1 MLIIMLT
8 QLLFKKGDGRKRLQ
22 GSCIINLKG
31 GVTMLKIQDI
41 SKSFGDLKAL
51 RDVSFDVSD
60 GQILGLI
67 GQNGAGKST
76 TFHSILNFLH
86 YQGTITWNGTPIT
99 EGVFD
104 QIGYLPEE
112 RSLMPKLT
120 IEQQI
125 IYLARLKDKPA
136 KEIRPQIDE
145 WLQKFAV
152 KGVKKDK
159 IKDLSKGNQQ
169 KVQLICT
176 LIHHPKLIILD
187 ELFSGLDPV
196 NSDLLKQAILEAKA
210 QGAAIIFS
218 SHDMENV
225 EEICDKLV
233 MLRNGQVVLN
243 GTVREVR
250 ESFGKTRIFVT
261 TDWTKEALAQLPH
274 ILQVKYLE
282 EKRYMLDLDDETAG
296 PEIFDQLTKGKYIE
310 EFSQQP
316 PTLNEIFRL
325 KVGETDE

>member
-1 MLIIMLT
+1 
-8 QLLFKKGDGRKRLQ
+8 
-22 GSCIINLKG
+22 
-31 GVTMLKIQDI
+31 MLKIQDI
-41 SKSFGDLKAL
+41 SKDFGSLKAL
-51 RDVSFDVSD
+51 DDVSFDVAD

-76 TFHSILNFLH
+76 TFHSILNFLN
-86 YQGTITWNGTPIT
+86 YQGTITWNNQPIT
-99 EGVFD
+99 ETAFD
-104 QIGYLPEE
+104 EIGYLPEE

-125 IYLARLKDKPA
+125 IYLARLKNQSA
-136 KEIRPQIDE
+136 KEIKPQIDD
-145 WLQKFAV
+145 WLQRFAV
-152 KGVKKDK
+152 KGNKKDK

-187 ELFSGLDPV
+187 EPFSGLDPV
-196 NSDLLKQAILEAKA
+196 NADLLKQAIITAKE

-233 MLRNGQVVLN
+233 MLRNGQVILN

-250 ESFGKTRIFVT
+250 QSFGKTRILVT
-261 TDWTKEALAQLPH
+261 TDWDKEQLLNLPH
-274 ILQVKYLE
+274 VIQVDRHE
-282 EKRYMLDLDDETAG
+282 EKRFVLTLDDETAG
-296 PEIFDQLTKGKYIE
+296 PAIFDELTQGKYIE

-316 PTLNEIFRL
+316 PTLDEIFRL
-325 KVGETDE
+325 KAGERHE

>member
-1 MLIIMLT
+1 
-8 QLLFKKGDGRKRLQ
+8 
-22 GSCIINLKG
+22 
-31 GVTMLKIQDI
+31 MLKIKDI
-41 SKSFGDLKAL
+41 RKNFGDLKAL
-51 RDVSFDVSD
+51 DDVSFDVDD
-60 GQILGLI
+60 GHILGLI

-86 YQGTITWNGTPIT
+86 YQGTITWNDQPIT
-99 EGVFD
+99 EDVFN

-120 IEQQI
+120 VEQQI
-125 IYLARLKDKPA
+125 IYLARLKGKTA
-136 KEIRPQIDE
+136 KEIRPQIDV

-152 KGVKKDK
+152 KGTKKDK

-187 ELFSGLDPV
+187 EPFSGLDPV
-196 NSDLLKQAILEAKA
+196 NSDLLKKAIFEAKD

-225 EEICDKLV
+225 EELCDSLV
-233 MLRNGQVVLN
+233 MLRNGQVVLK
-243 GTVREVR
+243 GTVRQVR
-250 ESFGKTRIFVT
+250 QEFGRTRIFVT
-261 TDWTKEALAQLPH
+261 TDWTKEQLEQLPH
-274 ILQVKYLE
+274 VIKVETQE
-282 EKRYMLDLDDETAG
+282 EKRFVLRLDDETAG
-296 PEIFDQLTKGKYIE
+296 KEIFDELTHGQYIE
-310 EFSQQP
+310 EFNQQP

-325 KVGETDE
+325 KAGAQNE

>member
-1 MLIIMLT
+1 
-8 QLLFKKGDGRKRLQ
+8 
-22 GSCIINLKG
+22 
-31 GVTMLKIQDI
+31 MLKIESIQ
-41 SKSFGDLKAL
+41 KNFGDLKVL
-51 RDVSFDVSD
+51 DNVSFEVAN

-86 YQGTITWNGTPIT
+86 YQGTITWNGQPIT
-99 EGVFD
+99 EPVFD
-104 QIGYLPEE
+104 EIGYLPEE

-120 IEQQI
+120 VEQQI
-125 IYLARLKDKPA
+125 IYLARLKDKSA
-136 KEIRPQIDE
+136 KEIRPQIDG
-145 WLQKFAV
+145 WLEKFAV
-152 KGVKKDK
+152 KGNKKNK

-176 LIHHPKLIILD
+176 LIHQPKLIILD
-187 ELFSGLDPV
+187 EPFSGLDPV
-196 NSDLLKQAILEAKA
+196 NSDLLKQAIIEAKN
-210 QGAAIIFS
+210 QGASIIFS

-233 MLRNGQVVLN
+233 MLRNGKIVLN

-250 ESFGKTRIFVT
+250 QSFGRTRIFVT
-261 TDWTKEALAQLPH
+261 TDWTQEELAKLPH
-274 ILQVKYLE
+274 VTGVELLE
-282 EKRYMLDLDDETAG
+282 EKRYLLDLDDESAG
-296 PEIFDQLTKGKYIE
+296 EDIFNQLTQGHYIE

-325 KVGETDE
+325 KAGEQNE

>member
-1 MLIIMLT
+1 
-8 QLLFKKGDGRKRLQ
+8 
-22 GSCIINLKG
+22 
-31 GVTMLKIQDI
+31 MLKIKDI
-41 SKSFGDLKAL
+41 HKNFGDLKAL
-51 RDVSFDVSD
+51 DGVSFDVDD
-60 GQILGLI
+60 GHILGLI

-86 YQGTITWNGTPIT
+86 YQGTITWNNQPIT
-99 EGVFD
+99 EDVFN

-120 IEQQI
+120 VEQQI
-125 IYLARLKDKPA
+125 VYLARLKGKTA
-136 KEIRPQIDE
+136 KEIRPQIDV

-152 KGVKKDK
+152 KGTKKDK

-187 ELFSGLDPV
+187 EPFSGLDPV
-196 NSDLLKQAILEAKA
+196 NSDLLKKAIFEAKN

-225 EEICDKLV
+225 EELCDSLV
-233 MLRNGQVVLN
+233 MLRNGQVVLK
-243 GTVREVR
+243 GTVRQVR
-250 ESFGKTRIFVT
+250 QEFGRTRIFVT
-261 TDWTKEALAQLPH
+261 TDWTKEQLEQLPH
-274 ILQVKYLE
+274 VVKVEPQE
-282 EKRYMLDLDDETAG
+282 EKRFVLRLDDETAG
-296 PEIFDQLTKGKYIE
+296 KEIFDELTHGQYIE
-310 EFSQQP
+310 EFNQQP

-325 KVGETDE
+325 KAGAKDE

>member
-1 MLIIMLT
+1 
-8 QLLFKKGDGRKRLQ
+8 
-22 GSCIINLKG
+22 
-31 GVTMLKIQDI
+31 MLKIQNV
-41 SKSFGDLKAL
+41 SKDFGSLKAL
-51 RDVSFDVSD
+51 NNVSFDVAD

-76 TFHSILNFLH
+76 TFHSILNFLN
-86 YQGTITWNGTPIT
+86 YQGTITWNNQPIT
-99 EGVFD
+99 EAVFNE
-104 QIGYLPEE
+104 IGYLPEE

-125 IYLARLKDKPA
+125 VYLARLKNKSA

-145 WLQKFAV
+145 WLQRFDV
-152 KGVKKDK
+152 KGNKKDK

-187 ELFSGLDPV
+187 EPFSGLDPV
-196 NSDLLKQAILEAKA
+196 NADLLKQAIITAKE

-225 EEICDKLV
+225 EEICDGLV
-233 MLRNGQVVLN
+233 MLRNGQVVLE
-243 GTVREVR
+243 GTVRDVR
-250 ESFGKTRIFVT
+250 QSFGKTRILVT
-261 TDWTKEALAQLPH
+261 TDWTKEQLLALPH
-274 ILQVKYLE
+274 VLQVQRHE
-282 EKRYMLDLDDETAG
+282 EKRYVLDLDDETAG
-296 PEIFDQLTKGKYIE
+296 PDIFEALTQGKYIE

-316 PTLNEIFRL
+316 PTLDEIFRL
-325 KVGETDE
+325 KAGERDE